1 MMSENENPQPDVASQ
16 FHELGE
22 NIKSFFQS
30 AWTSEESQKFRQE
43 IQDGLSDLGKAVN
56 EAVEDIKTSEA
67 GQKIKVEA
75 EEFKTRVKTGEVE
88 EKAREEVSKVLDFL
102 NAEIGKLNEKMKSTE
117 TSKSPDEDVEI

>member
-1 MMSENENPQPDVASQ
+1 MSENENPQPDVASQ

-30 AWTSEESQKFRQE
+30 AWTSEESEKFRQE
-43 IQDGLSDLGKAVN
+43 LQSGLSGLGKAVN
-56 EAVEDIKTSEA
+56 EAVEDIKTSET

-102 NAEIGKLNEKMKSTE
+102 NAEIGKLNEKMKSAEKVQESDEE
-117 TSKSPDEDVEI
+117 TDA

>member
-1 MMSENENPQPDVASQ
+1 MSENENPQPDVASQ